1 VKTRWLIAALALAA
15 GCSTGPPTV
24 GARFRGP
31 TAVAPFMGFT
41 AKRTTADGTPS
52 PYLAVASSGGDELRI
67 IDVADDLPALGPGVV
82 FPLSVPTAPRPM
94 LLASASLGDGKA
106 DLLVVVSAGSNELQ
120 LVRTWSPDMA
130 VTETPVSLGLD
141 ADARVLSVRAMT
153 VAVPSGAPSRARVVA
168 GASGGRLCVVDFERA
183 IDPATQQEILAPV
196 GAAVVKELGFDP
208 VDIATPAPD
217 ATLTPDE
224 AMLLFLATPDPVATV
239 GEQSIHGVARVASTA
254 DASEV
259 WTVTALDAKAPTVAV
274 AAAKVSERSTDPL
287 DPNAPEHYDLAPAL
301 RVYAVLDRSGCGQD
315 QVIDCG
321 VVTLKSSGGGAG
333 TAGGDLESDPTRSA
347 EEPQKQ
353 MPHRAPMQVPGVPV
367 AIAIAKPVKSGAGQ
381 FNTDSFNPVALPND
395 ITLQRIAP
403 GSGQRSTTAVAAVP
417 SSDGRVYLLDLAR
430 WGLLNDSSLLKG
442 ADTRVAVTS
451 PLSFLPTIDASDP
464 DFGKGTP
471 LGLWNDFPA
480 NAKAADVATAV
491 NVASDMNSFVQ
502 VTPGYTDSDTW
513 TIAWQGVLP
522 QLATRDGVLV
532 SDGTT
537 LYAALQSADGQ
548 HVEVQAGAPELGV
561 LPGDLVEF
569 PEYSSCGL
577 DGNGRR
583 IRSDATVAE
592 VLPPSPSLVVGGV
605 ALPGGALRLAA
616 PLPCQGV
623 LPVAGV
629 GASPPLRLAVRAAK
643 LVLTSTKLGL
653 IGRPEIST
661 APGDDTRVFRFE
673 WQDES
678 PLSGMDLI
686 RVRKARRHFY
696 PSDPACASLAPGCYE
711 GLPWLA
717 DPLDP
722 GPALAFKV
730 GLFGGGSETTIPRG
744 AYIQLDTR
752 SGIVPSFRKPV
763 TGGTVPGNA
772 VPYDK
777 TGIAG
782 HENDPI
788 HFYVPFLDD
797 QVIDFSP
804 AESSAVVKTIR

>member
-1 VKTRWLIAALALAA
+1 MKTRWLIAALALAA

-52 PYLAVASSGGDELRI
+52 PYLAVASSGWDELRI

-141 ADARVLSVRAMT
+141 ADARVLAVRAMT
-153 VAVPSGAPSRARVVA
+153 VAVPPGAPSRARVLA
-168 GASGGRLCVVDFERA
+168 GATGGRLCVADFERTV
-183 IDPATQQEILAPV
+183 DPTTQQEVLAPV
-196 GAAVVKELGFDP
+196 GTPVVKALGFDP
-208 VDIATPAPD
+208 VDIAVAPD
-217 ATLTPDE
+217 GAILY
-224 AMLLFLATPDPVATV
+224 LATPDAITSV
-239 GEQSIHGVARVASTA
+239 GGLDIFGVARVESTA
-254 DASEV
+254 DASQAQS

-274 AAAKVSERSTDPL
+274 AAAEVAERAV
-287 DPNAPEHYDLAPAL
+287 DPNDPNGPEHYDPAPAL

-333 TAGGDLESDPTRSA
+333 TAGGDLEADPTRSA
-347 EEPQKQ
+347 EEPQKH
-353 MPHRAPMQVPGVPV
+353 MPYRAPMQVPGVPV
-367 AIAIAKPVKSGAGQ
+367 AIAIAKPVARGTAQ
-381 FNTDSFNPVALPND
+381 FNSDSFNSDLPF
-395 ITLQRIAP
+395 TLQTITAN
-403 GSGQRSTTAVAAVP
+403 GLRSTTAVAAVT
-417 SSDGRVYLLDLAR
+417 SSDGNVYLLDLAR
-430 WGLLNDSSLLKG
+430 WGPMNDSALLRDSPSNV
-442 ADTRVAVTS
+442 ASSSNVAVTAAQS
-451 PLSFLPTIDASDP
+451 VLPTTSDTSDP
-464 DFGKGTP
+464 DYGKTTQ
-471 LGLWNDFPA
+471 LGLWNDFPL

-491 NVASDMNSFVQ
+491 TAGSDMKSFVQ
-502 VTPGYTDSDTW
+502 VTPGYTDSDIW
-513 TIAWQGVLP
+513 IISWRGVLP
-522 QLATRDGVLV
+522 QLSTRDGVLV
-532 SDGTT
+532 SDGTK

-548 HVEVQAGAPELGV
+548 LVEVQVGAPELGV
-561 LPGDLVEF
+561 VPGDLVEF
-569 PEYSSCGL
+569 PDYPSCGL
-577 DGNGRR
+577 DGSGRR
-583 IRSDATVAE
+583 IRSETTVTA
-592 VLPPSPSLVVGGV
+592 VLPPGSPDIGGV
-605 ALPGGALRLAA
+605 AIPGGALELA
-616 PLPCQGV
+616 PLPCPGV

-629 GASPPLRLAVRAAK
+629 GVPPPLRLTVRAAE

-653 IGRPEIST
+653 IGRPSLNLS
-661 APGDDTRVFRFE
+661 PGDDTGAFRFE

-678 PLSGMDLI
+678 PLSGTDLI

-696 PSDPACASLAPGCYE
+696 PSDPACASLAPGCYS
-711 GLPWLA
+711 GLPWLK

-722 GPALAFKV
+722 GPVLAFKV
-730 GLFGGGSETTIPRG
+730 GLFDSPAAPSEATLPRG
-744 AYIQLDTR
+744 AYIQLGTR
-752 SGIVPSFRKPV
+752 SGIVPSSRKPV

-782 HENDPI
+782 HENDPV

-797 QVIDFSP
+797 QVIDFSS